1 MTGTALE
8 VVKTT
13 TADSDVGLLAGM
25 GQRFLNFC
33 DRFGSHFRRRTRTV
47 ETPGKRYLR
56 GLLQAETKKM
66 ERMEEVVPEAD
77 HQALQHMLSES
88 AWEERAVLDQVAQD
102 ANRHLGGHPDS
113 SLIVD
118 ESGCPKKGTHSAG
131 VARQWCG
138 QLGKVENCQVG
149 VFAAL
154 GRGTEATLIDER
166 LFLPERWTADPERCQ
181 AAGIPAE
188 QRDFKRKHDLALEMI
203 THARQQGIGFAWA
216 GFDGFYG
223 SDPAFLRA
231 LDDQGEIFV
240 GDVHKDQRIYLDDPR
255 PIVPPAVTPRG
266 RPPTRRQAQTPALRV
281 DEWAQQQPA
290 DAWQRVYLRDGTKGR
305 LEVDILHRRVWLWDG
320 EELQARQWHLIV
332 RREVDTPTE
341 IKYSLSNAPADTPV
355 PRLGFM
361 QGQRYWIERVL
372 QDGKQDVGLGDY
384 QVRSWRGWHHHMAL
398 VMLAMLFT
406 LEERL
411 LHHQTRPLLSGTD
424 IRALLNHFLP
434 RRDTTLEEIL
444 RQMEVRHRK
453 RQSAIDSA
461 HSRQQ
466 LKE

>member
-1 MTGTALE
+1 M
-8 VVKTT
+8 K
-13 TADSDVGLLAGM
+13 
-25 GQRFLNFC
+25 
-33 DRFGSHFRRRTRTV
+33 H
-47 ETPGKRYLR
+47 YLR
-56 GLLQAETKKM
+56 GLLQVETKNM

-77 HQALQHMLSES
+77 HQALQHLLSES

-102 ANRHLGGHPDS
+102 VHRHLGGRPDS
-113 SLIVD
+113 CLIID
-118 ESGCPKKGTHSAG
+118 ESGCPKKGKHSVG

-154 GRGTEATLIDER
+154 GCGAEATLIDER
-166 LFLPERWTADPERCQ
+166 LFLPEQWTADPERCQ

-203 THARQQGIGFAWA
+203 SHARQQGIGFAWV

-231 LDDQGEIFV
+231 LDDQGELFV
-240 GDVHKDQRIYLDDPR
+240 GDVHKDQRLYLEDPQ
-255 PIVPPAVTPRG
+255 PCVPPPATPQG

-281 DEWAQQQPA
+281 DEWVQQQPA
-290 DAWQRVYLRDGTKGR
+290 GAWQRVHVRDSTKGR
-305 LEVDILHRRVWLWDG
+305 LDVDILHRRVWLWDG
-320 EELQARQWHLIV
+320 EESQARPWHVIV

-341 IKYSLSNAPADTPV
+341 IKYSLSNAPADTPA
-355 PRLGFM
+355 PRLAFM
-361 QGQRYWIERVL
+361 QGQRYWIERAL
-372 QDGKQDVGLGDY
+372 QTGKQDVGLGDY
-384 QVRSWRGWHHHMAL
+384 QVRSWRGWHHHLAL
-398 VMLAMLFT
+398 VMMAMLFM

-434 RRDTTLEEIL
+434 RRDTTLEEVL

-453 RQSAIDSA
+453 RQAAIDSA
-461 HSRQQ
+461 YRRQQ